1 MEYSH
6 EIIVPNDDLPF
17 KMFIFEGSRGG
28 YIRQKHGTDQW
39 KYLQYLMGR
48 WNFI

>member
-17 KMFIFEGSRGG
+17 KMFIFEGSQEDISARNT
-28 YIRQKHGTDQW
+28 GTDQ
-39 KYLQYLMGR
+39 
-48 WNFI
+48 

>member
-17 KMFIFEGSRGG
+17 KREVKEDISARNT
-28 YIRQKHGTDQW
+28 GTDQ
-39 KYLQYLMGR
+39 
-48 WNFI
+48 

>member
-17 KMFIFEGSRGG
+17 KMFIFEEVKEDISARNT
-28 YIRQKHGTDQW
+28 GTDQ
-39 KYLQYLMGR
+39 
-48 WNFI
+48 